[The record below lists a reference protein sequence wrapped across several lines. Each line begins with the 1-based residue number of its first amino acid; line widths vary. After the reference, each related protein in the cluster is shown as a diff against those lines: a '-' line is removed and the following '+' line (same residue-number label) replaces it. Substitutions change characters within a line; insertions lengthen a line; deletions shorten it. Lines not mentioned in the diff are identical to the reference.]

1 MHAAVPARGR
11 AAFWTLVALT
21 GATRLA
27 IVLADHRSLIASDIY
42 PDDAFYY
49 LRVAANVVEGRGWTF
64 DGLAPTNGFHPL
76 YMLMVIPIMALSRG
90 DLVLPIHLTGVL
102 LTAWAV
108 GTGVV
113 LHALLSRVAGRRAAL
128 FGLFVWAV
136 SPYFVLMS
144 INGLETGVALFFVLL
159 VPWLYLSWFCGERP
173 PDGRRALAFGAVCGL
188 AVLARID
195 LLLLVAAIA
204 LHWVVGRARARDGR
218 WRPGA
223 LTAAAAVA
231 VWLPWG
237 LVSHAATGHWLPTSG
252 AASRV
257 IALNFGWLNMQPI
270 WPTLSE
276 HARLFDPAHVP
287 AAYHAD
293 VATKLVFVFL
303 LENPLLALLRAN
315 VPAGAWADLDG
326 FVPYRLFCRNP
337 AAATALVATAIVALL
352 LWRRRARA
360 RAGAVPA
367 APRPLPGLVLASY
380 LALVALGYTFYS
392 PAHWYFNRYLVGP
405 ILLTMTYALV
415 EAARFFAPRA
425 RRRAGVIAA
434 VAIAAC
440 LLIQGRCFSALRWSE
455 APAAGFLA
463 SWRGIG
469 AQVDP
474 HARLGA
480 FQAGIYG
487 YFGGREVVNLD
498 GKVNQDAWAALRDNR
513 LHEYIRAQG
522 VRYILDRDWMVD
534 ALVARHAP
542 PGAFGFRAVSV
553 GTRTGGVQLFE
564 IDHAD

>member
-11 AAFWTLVALT
+11 AAFWALVALT

-27 IVLADHRSLIASDIY
+27 IVLADHRSLIANDVY

-76 YMLMVIPIMALSRG
+76 YMLMVMPIMALSRG

-102 LTAWAV
+102 LTAWAM

-113 LHALLSRVAGRRAAL
+113 LHALLARTAGRRTAL

-136 SPYFVLMS
+136 SPFFVLMS
-144 INGLETGVALFFVLL
+144 INGLETGVAMFFVLL
-159 VPWLYLSWFCGERP
+159 ILWLYLSWFRGDWP
-173 PDGRRALAFGAVCGL
+173 PGARQALIFGAACGL
-188 AVLARID
+188 ATLARID
-195 LLLLVAAIA
+195 LLLLVAALA
-204 LHWVVGRARARDGR
+204 LDWLVRQARARER
-218 WRPGA
+218 SWALGA
-223 LTAAAAVA
+223 LVAAAAAA

-237 LVSHAATGHWLPTSG
+237 LVSHAVTGHWLPTSG
-252 AASRV
+252 SASRLV
-257 IALNFGWLNMQPI
+257 ALNFGWLNMRPI
-270 WPTLSE
+270 WPALTE
-276 HARLFDPAHVP
+276 QTRLFDPAHVP

-293 VATKLVFVFL
+293 VGTKMVFVFA
-303 LENPLLALLRAN
+303 LENPLLAWLRAN

-326 FVPYRLFCRNP
+326 FVPYELFCRNP
-337 AAATALVATAIVALL
+337 PAATAIVSATTIALL

-360 RAGAVPA
+360 RQDAVPEG
-367 APRPLPGLVLASY
+367 PRPLPRLVLGGY

-392 PAHWYFNRYLVGP
+392 PAHWYFNRYLAGP
-405 ILLTMTYALV
+405 ILLTMIYALA
-415 EAARFFAPRA
+415 EAAPFFARRA
-425 RRRAGVIAA
+425 WRRAGGIAA
-434 VAIAAC
+434 LAIGVC
-440 LLIQGRCFSALRWSE
+440 LLVQWRCFAGLRWSE
-455 APAAGFLA
+455 APTGGFLA
-463 SWRGIG
+463 SWRNIG
-469 AQVDP
+469 AHVDP
-474 HARLGA
+474 GARMGA

-522 VRYILDRDWMVD
+522 VRYILDRDWMID

-542 PGAFGFRAVSV
+542 PGRFSYRAVSI
-553 GTRTGGVQLFE
+553 GSHTGGVRLYE
-564 IDHAD
+564 VRHGD